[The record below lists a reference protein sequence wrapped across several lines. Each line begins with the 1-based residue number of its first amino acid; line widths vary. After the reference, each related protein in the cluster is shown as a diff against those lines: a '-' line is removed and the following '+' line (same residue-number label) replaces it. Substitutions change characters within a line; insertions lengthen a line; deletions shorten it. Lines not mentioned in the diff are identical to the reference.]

1 MYLGREEEG
10 VRGRQTES
18 KTLIVIAPQEDGEA
32 VGRIRR
38 MRRIPGDSAE
48 SSDAVYPGVS

>member
-18 KTLIVIAPQEDGEA
+18 KTLIVIAAKME
-32 VGRIRR
+32 RR
-38 MRRIPGDSAE
+38 WGAFAF
-48 SSDAVYPGVS
+48 DASQMIVPRV